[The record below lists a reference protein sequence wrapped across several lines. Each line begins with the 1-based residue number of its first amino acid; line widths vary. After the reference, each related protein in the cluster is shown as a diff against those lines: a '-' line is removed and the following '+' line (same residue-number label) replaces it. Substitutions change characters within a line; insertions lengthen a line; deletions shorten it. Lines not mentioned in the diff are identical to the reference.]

1 MITIMCFP
9 ANCTAILQP
18 MDQNVINIT
27 KLIYKRSLLAHIIG
41 SEGSDIEQKIK
52 TFNLRNAVCLLA
64 NAWDKLPANVIKKC
78 WNVLMSPQNPW
89 TDEEMLP
96 LSIIRAEILSE
107 QAMITAVSDYLHE
120 ITPDITNEEI
130 NAWIFGE
137 NNSNYAAEDEDVE
150 SEEEIEITSIVQ
162 DLPKIKSKDAINS
175 LNICIQWA
183 EENKI
188 GLKEVLLLQD
198 LRETAVQKHIS
209 STKKQSKISDFF

>member
-1 MITIMCFP
+1 
-9 ANCTAILQP
+9 

-52 TFNLRNAVCLLA
+52 TFNLRNVVCLLA

-107 QAMITAVSDYLHE
+107 QAMITSVSDYLHE
-120 ITPDITNEEI
+120 IYPRH
-130 NAWIFGE
+130 
-137 NNSNYAAEDEDVE
+137 Y
-150 SEEEIEITSIVQ
+150 
-162 DLPKIKSKDAINS
+162 K
-175 LNICIQWA
+175 
-183 EENKI
+183 
-188 GLKEVLLLQD
+188 
-198 LRETAVQKHIS
+198 
-209 STKKQSKISDFF
+209 